1 MVAALA
7 AWALIVLLKRLPQRG
22 VTWRFGL
29 ANLRRRPLA
38 SSLQIGALALG
49 LMALLLLTVVRGDLM
64 RNWRASLPP
73 DAPNHFVVNVLP
85 DQVEGVRAALK
96 AATGADTPLYPMV
109 RGRLVEVNGKRLDSA
124 RYEDLRARRL
134 AEREFNLSWS
144 AELPGTNRL
153 SAGKW
158 FDGATGVAAGI
169 SMEQGIVESLK
180 LKLGDTLTYDI
191 AGIPVTARITS
202 LRKVDWD
209 SFRPNFFTLFAP
221 GVLETMPQ
229 TYLGAARIPEG
240 AQSAAWL
247 SALVQQYPNVLA
259 IDVGEIMRQ
268 VQSIIEQVSRAVE
281 FVFLFTLLGGLLV
294 LQAAIAA
301 TQDERRFD
309 AAILRTLGASRAQL
323 SAAQIAE
330 FLVLGALAGLLAAAG
345 ATATG
350 YVLSDRVFQI
360 PFSANPIVWLLGI
373 GGGALTVT
381 LAGWLGTRGMMRMP
395 PLAVIRQLG

>member
-1 MVAALA
+1 M
-7 AWALIVLLKRLPQRG
+7 
-22 VTWRFGL
+22 
-29 ANLRRRPLA
+29 
-38 SSLQIGALALG
+38 
-49 LMALLLLTVVRGDLM
+49 
-64 RNWRASLPP
+64 
-73 DAPNHFVVNVLP
+73 
-85 DQVEGVRAALK
+85 
-96 AATGADTPLYPMV
+96 
-109 RGRLVEVNGKRLDSA
+109 
-124 RYEDLRARRL
+124 
-134 AEREFNLSWS
+134 
-144 AELPGTNRL
+144 PGTNRL
-153 SAGKW
+153 AEGKW

-169 SMEQGIVESLK
+169 SMERGIAESLK

-229 TYLGAARIPEG
+229 TYLGAARLPEG

-323 SAAQIAE
+323 TAAQIAE

-381 LAGWLGTRGMMRMP
+381 LAGWLGTRGMMRLP

>member
-1 MVAALA
+1 
-7 AWALIVLLKRLPQRG
+7 
-22 VTWRFGL
+22 
-29 ANLRRRPLA
+29 
-38 SSLQIGALALG
+38 
-49 LMALLLLTVVRGDLM
+49 
-64 RNWRASLPP
+64 
-73 DAPNHFVVNVLP
+73 
-85 DQVEGVRAALK
+85 
-96 AATGADTPLYPMV
+96 
-109 RGRLVEVNGKRLDSA
+109 
-124 RYEDLRARRL
+124 
-134 AEREFNLSWS
+134 
-144 AELPGTNRL
+144 
-153 SAGKW
+153 
-158 FDGATGVAAGI
+158 
-169 SMEQGIVESLK
+169 MEQGIADSLK

-191 AGIPVTARITS
+191 AGTPVTARITS

-229 TYLGAARIPEG
+229 TYLGAVRLPEDT
-240 AQSAAWL
+240 QSAAWL
-247 SALVQQYPNVLA
+247 SAFVQPYPNVLA

-268 VQSIIEQVSRAVE
+268 VQAIIEQVSRAVE

-294 LQAAIAA
+294 LQAAIAS

-330 FLVLGALAGLLAAAG
+330 FLVLGSLAGLLAAAG

-360 PFSANPIVWLLGI
+360 PFSANPFVWVLGI
-373 GGGALTVT
+373 GGSALTVT

-395 PLAVIRQLG
+395 PSRYSPAGESGRRSGDPGASLSMGACGRCAHPARLYLASSHRAKHGRCATACRETGESEPTLKARPQTETAGTPVPDGLFAHCVDPGIVAAGDARRE